1 MNSTVFDSNDFFV
14 HVFVSLPEEDYHCC
28 KSVLD
33 SELKHYNIKYRL
45 NIIQSACEIEDTIK
59 DSISQE
65 GISPRHFF
73 LWFFHANQDSMDF
86 ANGEELDWN
95 EFAKIIFS
103 QDYGVDKSNICLCAC
118 ESLYASFAI
127 TPEVES
133 EKVNNFIASPVPISI
148 DEAVI
153 NACQF
158 LNDIKAGKKLQES
171 TVPPFRLIRGEDLK
185 TIAQLQATKKPGGKF
200 AAFFIG
206 IGKKF
211 KEVFSELKKVS
222 WPNMPKVIKHTGVV
236 LGVVLAFMIIIT
248 LIDFGLGQ
256 LLQLLTS
263 IGA

>member
-86 ANGEELDWN
+86 ANGEELDWD

-133 EKVNNFIASPVPISI
+133 EKVNNFIASPIPISI

-200 AAFFIG
+200 AAFF
-206 IGKKF
+206 
-211 KEVFSELKKVS
+211 
-222 WPNMPKVIKHTGVV
+222 M
-236 LGVVLAFMIIIT
+236 
-248 LIDFGLGQ
+248 Q
-256 LLQLLTS
+256 CLLPEYYRYDDKSL
-263 IGA
+263 